1 MCVGSLECPGRRS
14 LHCSGVCLPE
24 SSAAVHV
31 CVGRSIGRD
40 NKINKLW
47 QAGRSRDIPFH
58 NSVQQFDCSSPHLL
72 SSKEKPLFSLGFIP
86 FVSSLIPQKA
96 LFKSCSQS
104 CNDCVNI
111 CILYLCID
119 TCTVMLHLD
128 DPWPC
133 NLKTCSLSC
142 GDYFNYAVILIVL
155 IWKVFFL
162 HQHNISYTCSY
173 SWGKYFLCLCRQS
186 TFCLRIIVRTTI

>member
-1 MCVGSLECPGRRS
+1 MQRRHNVKQTNKTPAQTSPFQSMCVGSLECPGRRS

-72 SSKEKPLFSLGFIP
+72 SSKEKPLFSSCLVLFP
-86 FVSSLIPQKA
+86 LSQVLFLRKLFSKA
-96 LFKSCSQS
+96 A
-104 CNDCVNI
+104 
-111 CILYLCID
+111 
-119 TCTVMLHLD
+119 
-128 DPWPC
+128 
-133 NLKTCSLSC
+133 LSP
-142 GDYFNYAVILIVL
+142 AMIV
-155 IWKVFFL
+155 
-162 HQHNISYTCSY
+162 
-173 SWGKYFLCLCRQS
+173 
-186 TFCLRIIVRTTI
+186 